1 MVGCAEPTDTSPEGA
16 RLMRKIEP
24 QRQLEDDG
32 FDGFILLTALSPNI
46 IPLHPQH
53 IRKLVRKGLF
63 PAPVNVGGRTAFRRS
78 DLREFIRDPGA
89 YRRPAN

>member
-1 MVGCAEPTDTSPEGA
+1 MLKRPP
-16 RLMRKIEP
+16 
-24 QRQLEDDG
+24 LED
-32 FDGFILLTALSPNI
+32 DGFILLTELRPI
-46 IPLHPQH
+46 VPLHPQH

-63 PAPVNVGGRTAFRRS
+63 PAPVTVGGRTAFRRS